1 MKGNTKKLV
10 ILMIVAAMAMFMVVA
25 VASAAPSFPQ
35 AIRGE
40 YAAESAASCLLAP
53 FGFNPDGTPV
63 NGIGIIYMQYRQ
75 GTFTF
80 EKDGT
85 GSATLNASV
94 VGLSYIGPNG
104 PVPPATYT
112 QAIEFDFTYHVGNDG
127 VITVTQKPMTYFVTN
142 TSGPSKNNVTRVEGA
157 VFRATIAP
165 DGKNMNT
172 YTAATDLVTLI
183 QSSLPPIS
191 PNQSCGGAGVLI
203 WQHN

>member
-1 MKGNTKKLV
+1 MKNSTKLAV
-10 ILMIVAAMAMFMVVA
+10 LTIIATIAISMAVGM
-25 VASAAPSFPQ
+25 ASAAPSFPQ

-63 NGIGIIYMQYRQ
+63 NGIGIIFMQYRQ

-85 GSATLNASV
+85 GSATANASV
-94 VGLSYIGPNG
+94 VGLSYMGPNG

-112 QAIEFDFTYHVGNDG
+112 QTIEFDFTYHMSNNGI
-127 VITVTQKPMTYFVTN
+127 ITITQKPGTYFVTK
-142 TSGPSKNNVTRVEGA
+142 TSGASNGSVTQVEGS
-157 VFRATIAP
+157 VIRATIAP
-165 DGKNMNT
+165 DGKNINT
-172 YTAATDLVTLI
+172 YTAASDLVTLI
-183 QSSLPPIS
+183 GPGLPPIS